1 MNKVKVKTGDWVV
14 VCDGRKAL
22 ILENVGDHAFPVLH
36 TKEVREHPDL
46 STSEQGSDGPGRV
59 HQSMGRARSAIEQ
72 TDWHDRTERAFL
84 TALASRLHA
93 GLTKGETRALIVV
106 ASPRALGVIREVY
119 SPTRAQRH
127 PRRIRQGSR
136 EASGPRDREAIVSL
150 MELSK

>member
-1 MNKVKVKTGDWVV
+1 MH
-14 VCDGRKAL
+14 GRKAL

-59 HQSMGRARSAIEQ
+59 HQSMGRARSA
-72 TDWHDRTERAFL
+72 
-84 TALASRLHA
+84 LASRLHA

-119 SPTRAQRH
+119 SPTLRNAIH
-127 PRRIRQGSR
+127 AEFAKDLVKLPVHEIERQLF
-136 EASGPRDREAIVSL
+136 P
-150 MELSK
+150 